1 MTIGSASHLTRRS
14 LLATA
19 TMSAFG
25 LAIPPAFAQA
35 RLDEG
40 SIAATAQNLQPGQ
53 FLWAHEAAP
62 EGPVIIVVSLSKQRA
77 DVYRNGVL
85 IGIPTI
91 SSGTAGHETP
101 TGIIT
106 LLQKKVDQKPNL
118 YDDTHR
124 PTMHSLPWR

>member
-62 EGPVIIVVSLSKQRA
+62 EGPVIIVVSISKQRA
-77 DVYRNGVL
+77 YVYSNGFL
-85 IGIPTI
+85 LGIST
-91 SSGTAGHETP
+91 STSGTAGTETP
-101 TGIIT
+101 TGT
-106 LLQKKVDQKPNL
+106 FTNLLEKGR
-118 YDDTHR
+118 TE
-124 PTMHSLPWR
+124 

>member
-53 FLWAHEAAP
+53 FLWAPEAAP

-77 DVYRNGVL
+77 YVYRRSEGHTSEL
-85 IGIPTI
+85 QSLMRI
-91 SSGTAGHETP
+91 SYAVFC
-101 TGIIT
+101 
-106 LLQKKVDQKPNL
+106 LQKKKKQQTNH
-118 YDDTHR
+118 YTN
-124 PTMHSLPWR
+124 

>member
-53 FLWAHEAAP
+53 FLWAPEAAP

-77 DVYRNGVL
+77 YVYRNGVL
-85 IGIPTI
+85 IGFRPYRQVLPAMRRRRGF
-91 SSGTAGHETP
+91 SRSCRRRS
-101 TGIIT
+101 IT
-106 LLQKKVDQKPNL
+106 
-118 YDDTHR
+118 T
-124 PTMHSLPWR
+124 

>member
-53 FLWAHEAAP
+53 FLWAPEAAP
-62 EGPVIIVVSLSKQRA
+62 EGPVIIVVSLSRSEEHTSELQSLMR
-77 DVYRNGVL
+77 
-85 IGIPTI
+85 I
-91 SSGTAGHETP
+91 SYAVFC
-101 TGIIT
+101 
-106 LLQKKVDQKPNL
+106 LKKKKTQ
-118 YDDTHR
+118 
-124 PTMHSLPWR
+124 